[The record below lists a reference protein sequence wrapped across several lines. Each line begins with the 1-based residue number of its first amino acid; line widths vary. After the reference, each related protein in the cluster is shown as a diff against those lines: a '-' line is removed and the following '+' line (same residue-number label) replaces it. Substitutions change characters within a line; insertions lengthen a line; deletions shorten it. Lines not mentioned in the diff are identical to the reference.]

1 MRNAISQM
9 ISRHEGLRL
18 DLYKCPADK
27 WTIGYGRNLED
38 NGIREDEALLMLNN
52 DIDQVLH
59 ECRRAFSWF
68 DRLDNTRQDVVLD
81 MVFNLGVTR
90 FLGFKKMISALSEGD
105 YITASEEMM
114 DSRWAKQVK
123 SRAETLRQMM
133 VTGDYPHWIYNNSD

>member
-59 ECRRAFSWF
+59 ECQRAFDWF
-68 DRLDNTRQDVVLD
+68 DRLDNPRQDVVLD
-81 MVFNLGVTR
+81 MVFNLGLTR
-90 FLGFKKMISALSEGD
+90 FRGFKKMIRALSDGD
-105 YITASEEMM
+105 YITAAEEMM

-123 SRAETLRQMM
+123 TRAITLRQIMI
-133 VTGDYPHWIYNNSD
+133 TGEYPDWVYSSPD

>member
-59 ECRRAFSWF
+59 ECQRAFDWF
-68 DRLDNTRQDVVLD
+68 DRLDNPRQDVVLD
-81 MVFNLGVTR
+81 MVFNLGLTR
-90 FLGFKKMISALSEGD
+90 FRGFKKMIRALSDGD
-105 YITASEEMM
+105 YITAAEEMM

-123 SRAETLRQMM
+123 TRAITLRQIMI
-133 VTGDYPHWIYNNSD
+133 TGEYPNWVYLFPD

>member
-59 ECRRAFSWF
+59 ECQRAFDWF
-68 DRLDNTRQDVVLD
+68 DRLDNPRQDVVLD
-81 MVFNLGVTR
+81 MVFNLGLTR
-90 FLGFKKMISALSEGD
+90 FRGFKKMIRALSDGD
-105 YITASEEMM
+105 YITAAEEMM

-123 SRAETLRQMM
+123 TRAITLSIRH
-133 VTGDYPHWIYNNSD
+133 PAPINCH

>member
-1 MRNAISQM
+1 MRNAIVKM

-59 ECRRAFSWF
+59 ECQRAFDWF
-68 DRLDNTRQDVVLD
+68 DRLDNPRQDVVLD
-81 MVFNLGVTR
+81 MVFNLGLTR
-90 FLGFKKMISALSEGD
+90 FRGFKKMIRALSDGD
-105 YITASEEMM
+105 YITAAEEMM

-123 SRAETLRQMM
+123 TRAITLRQIMI
-133 VTGDYPHWIYNNSD
+133 TGEYPNWVYSSPD